1 MRITMNRKNRQIAYL
16 IIIVLTI
23 LVAAYVAFAVFFQT
37 HFNYGT
43 RIDGIPVGGYSVEK
57 VEKLIGQEIKSYSLQ
72 LVEREDATEKITG
85 SSLELKP
92 VFNGEIEQLL
102 EEQGGFGWI
111 GTWIKKQDL
120 KLDRVVGYDETK
132 LEEVLASLS
141 CVKPENQREPEDAHA
156 SEYSKED
163 GYQLV
168 PADYGTTIDENVLKE
183 AVKNAVTVLTETLVL
198 EDAGCYKDPVVLDDD
213 ANLLSEIGQ
222 MNQYVATTINYD
234 FGEKSEVLDGETIH
248 NWLTAE
254 NGAVTIDKEAVEEYV
269 KELGKKYN
277 TAYQPKEFKTSY
289 GPTVT
294 ISTGF
299 YGWRIDREAET
310 EQIIEDL
317 KTGGTI
323 NREPVYAQTANSH
336 GEKDY
341 GNSYVEINLTA
352 QHLFVYKDGALVVES
367 DFVSGNVSKG
377 HDTPTGAYGL
387 TYKTTDA
394 VLRGQDYE
402 TPVKYWMPFAGDVGM
417 HDATWR
423 KTFGG
428 SIYKTNGSH
437 GCINLPLS
445 VAEKIYNTIDKGY
458 AVMVYTLPG
467 TESVAVQKTDAATV
481 VAQIDAI
488 GVVTLDSETAITSA
502 RNLYDALSE
511 QAKAYVTNY
520 DVLVAAE
527 ASLAALKGETPAT
540 DPAADQQP
548 VDQQAPETQDTVDTT
563 QDQQQDAGNQ
573 QQATETQQ
581 PTDGAN
587 TPEEQQTPE
596 TQESAG
602 EAQ

>member
-37 HFNYGT
+37 HFNFGT
-43 RIDGIPVGGYSVEK
+43 KIDGISVGGYSVEK
-57 VEKLIGQEIKSYSLQ
+57 VEKLIEQEIESYSLQ
-72 LVEREDATEKITG
+72 LVEREDATEEIAG
-85 SSLELKP
+85 NSLDLKP

-111 GTWIKKQDL
+111 STWIRKQDL
-120 KLDRVVGYDETK
+120 KLDRVVSYDETK

-141 CVKPENQREPEDAHA
+141 CVKPENQREPEDAHV

-168 PADYGTTIDENVLKE
+168 PADYGTTIKEDVLKE
-183 AVKNAVTVLTETLVL
+183 AVEDSVTVLAETLVL
-198 EDAGCYKDPVVLDDD
+198 EDAGCYENPDVLDDD
-213 ANLLSEIGQ
+213 AALLSEIEQ
-222 MNQYVATTINYD
+222 MNQYAATTINYD

-248 NWLTAE
+248 NWLVAE
-254 NGAVTIDKEAVEEYV
+254 NGAATIDKEAVEEYV

-294 ISTGF
+294 ICTGF

-317 KTGGTI
+317 KAGGTI

-336 GEKDY
+336 GETDY

-423 KTFGG
+423 RTFGG

-488 GVVTLDSETAITSA
+488 GAVTLDSETAITSA

-527 ASLAALKGETPAT
+527 ASLAALKGEVQ
-540 DPAADQQP
+540 ADQQAPETQQP
-548 VDQQAPETQDTVDTT
+548 VDQQAPETQDTVENT
-563 QDQQQDAGNQ
+563 QDQQTSGD
-573 QQATETQQ
+573 QQAPVNQV
-581 PTDGAN
+581 PA
-587 TPEEQQTPE
+587 EEAQQTSKN
-596 TQESAG
+596 Q
-602 EAQ
+602 

>member
-1 MRITMNRKNRQIAYL
+1 M
-16 IIIVLTI
+16 
-23 LVAAYVAFAVFFQT
+23 
-37 HFNYGT
+37 
-43 RIDGIPVGGYSVEK
+43 
-57 VEKLIGQEIKSYSLQ
+57 
-72 LVEREDATEKITG
+72 
-85 SSLELKP
+85 
-92 VFNGEIEQLL
+92 
-102 EEQGGFGWI
+102 
-111 GTWIKKQDL
+111 
-120 KLDRVVGYDETK
+120 
-132 LEEVLASLS
+132 
-141 CVKPENQREPEDAHA
+141 
-156 SEYSKED
+156 
-163 GYQLV
+163 
-168 PADYGTTIDENVLKE
+168 
-183 AVKNAVTVLTETLVL
+183 
-198 EDAGCYKDPVVLDDD
+198 
-213 ANLLSEIGQ
+213 
-222 MNQYVATTINYD
+222 
-234 FGEKSEVLDGETIH
+234 
-248 NWLTAE
+248 
-254 NGAVTIDKEAVEEYV
+254 
-269 KELGKKYN
+269 
-277 TAYQPKEFKTSY
+277 
-289 GPTVT
+289 
-294 ISTGF
+294 
-299 YGWRIDREAET
+299 
-310 EQIIEDL
+310 
-317 KTGGTI
+317 
-323 NREPVYAQTANSH
+323 
-336 GEKDY
+336 
-341 GNSYVEINLTA
+341 
-352 QHLFVYKDGALVVES
+352 ES

-467 TESVAVQKTDAATV
+467 TESAAAQKADAATV

-563 QDQQQDAGNQ
+563 QEQQQDAGNQ
-573 QQATETQQ
+573 QQDAGTQQ